1 MFASSKYKMG
11 RSKVNSGPGIGPR
24 YDAERKTSRLWS
36 FETEPDFQ
44 TELDWIKEFTRTE
57 IEPLDLVFRGPGD
70 PWDPNS
76 PAARAMAPLQES
88 VKEKNLWACH
98 LGPELGG
105 AGYGQ
110 VKLGLMN
117 EILGRS
123 RFGPSVFGCQ
133 APDSGNAEI
142 LAHYGTPEQKER
154 YLQPLLDG
162 KIASCYSMTEPQ
174 AGADP
179 AEFTCRAQRDGDE
192 WVINGEKWFAS
203 HARFAEFLLVMVVT
217 NPDRKI
223 HEGASIL
230 LVEKGTPGFEILRN
244 AAVGPYIERGD
255 GVHGYLR
262 FTDCRVPSSNLL
274 GEEGKGFLVAQTRLG
289 GGRVH
294 HAMRSVGVLKKA
306 LDMMCERVLS
316 RTTKGELLANKQL
329 TQEKIADTYTQILQY
344 RLHVLYTAWLIDKYK
359 EYNREVR
366 KEIAAIKAATP
377 KILQEVIYH
386 AMHLHGSLGMSD
398 EVPFMTMWA
407 NIPELGV
414 VDGPTE
420 VHKVTVA
427 RSVLR
432 DYAPAND
439 LFPTYHIPAQYE
451 AAMKKYG
458 HFLDSKESDG

>member
-1 MFASSKYKMG
+1 MS
-11 RSKVNSGPGIGPR
+11 
-24 YDAERKTSRLWS
+24 WS
-36 FETEPDFQ
+36 FETDQDFEDQ
-44 TELDWIKEFTRTE
+44 LEWIDEFTTKE
-57 IEPLDLVFRGPGD
+57 IEPLDLVFREPGD

-76 PAARAMAPLQES
+76 PAAKAMEPLRQI
-88 VKEKNLWACH
+88 VRQKKLWACH

-105 AGYGQ
+105 EGYGQ

-142 LAHYGTPEQKER
+142 LAHFGTSEQKQT
-154 YLQPLLDG
+154 YLTPLLEG

-174 AGADP
+174 AGSDP
-179 AEFTCRAQRDGDE
+179 AEFTCIAKKDGND
-192 WVINGEKWFAS
+192 WIINGEKWFAS
-203 HARFAEFLLVMVVT
+203 HARFSEFLLVMVVT
-217 NPDRKI
+217 NPERPI

-230 LVEKGTPGFEILRN
+230 LVEKNNPGLEIIRN
-244 AAVGPYIERGD
+244 SAVGPYVEQGD
-255 GVHGYLR
+255 GVHAYLR
-262 FTDCRVPSSNLL
+262 FTNCRVPAANLL

-306 LDMMCERVLS
+306 MDMMCERALS
-316 RTTKGELLANKQL
+316 RNTKGEPLASKQL
-329 TQEKIADTYTQILQY
+329 TQEKIADSYTQITQY
-344 RLHVLYTAWLIDKYK
+344 RLHVLYTAWLIDKHK

-377 KILQEVIYH
+377 KVLQDVIYR
-386 AMHLHGSLGMSD
+386 AMHIHGSLGMSD
-398 EVPFMTMWA
+398 ETPLMTMWA

-414 VDGPTE
+414 VDGPSE

-427 RSVLR
+427 RAVLR
-432 DYAPAND
+432 NYSAAPG
-439 LFPTYHIPAQYE
+439 LFPTYHTPELRQLAE
-451 AAMKKYG
+451 KKYG
-458 HFLDSKESDG
+458 HYLKQ

>member
-1 MFASSKYKMG
+1 MS
-11 RSKVNSGPGIGPR
+11 
-24 YDAERKTSRLWS
+24 WS
-36 FETEPDFQ
+36 FETDSEFQ
-44 TELDWIKEFTRTE
+44 QQLDWIETFTREE

-76 PAARAMAPLQES
+76 PAAKAMAPLKDI
-88 VKEKNLWACH
+88 VKEKRLWACH
-98 LGPELGG
+98 IGPELGG
-105 AGYGQ
+105 EGYGQ

-142 LAHYGTPEQKER
+142 LAHFGTPEQKEK

-174 AGADP
+174 AGSDP
-179 AEFTCRAQRDGDE
+179 GEFKCVATRDGDE

-203 HARFAEFLLVMVVT
+203 HARFSEFLLVMVVT
-217 NPDRKI
+217 NPDVPI
-223 HEGASIL
+223 HEGASIV
-230 LVEKGTPGFEILRN
+230 LVEKDTPGMEIMRN
-244 AAVGPYIERGD
+244 TAVGPYVEQGD
-255 GVHGYLR
+255 GVHGYIR
-262 FTDCRVPSSNLL
+262 FTDCRVPHDHLL

-294 HAMRSVGVLKKA
+294 HAMRSVAVCKKA
-306 LDMMCERVLS
+306 MDMMCERVQS
-316 RTTKGELLANKQL
+316 RTTKGELLAAKQM
-329 TQEKIADTYTQILQY
+329 TQDKIADTYTQILQY

-377 KILQEVIYH
+377 KVLQEVIYR
-386 AMHLHGSLGMSD
+386 AMQVHGSLGVSD
-398 EVPFMTMWA
+398 EVPLMNMWA
-407 NIPELGV
+407 NIPELGM

-427 RSVLR
+427 RTVLR
-432 DYAPAND
+432 DYQAAPG
-439 LFPTYHIPAQYE
+439 LFPTDHTPTQRE
-451 AAMKKYG
+451 AAMAKDG
-458 HFLDSKESDG
+458 HFLE

>member
-1 MFASSKYKMG
+1 MS
-11 RSKVNSGPGIGPR
+11 
-24 YDAERKTSRLWS
+24 WS
-36 FETEPDFQ
+36 FETDQDFEDQ
-44 TELDWIKEFTRTE
+44 LEWIDEFTTNE
-57 IEPLDLVFRGPGD
+57 IEPLDLVFRDPGD

-76 PAARAMAPLQES
+76 PAAKAMEPLRQI
-88 VKEKNLWACH
+88 VRQKKLWACH

-105 AGYGQ
+105 EGYGQ

-142 LAHYGTPEQKER
+142 LAHFGTSAQKQT
-154 YLQPLLDG
+154 YLTPLLDG

-174 AGADP
+174 AGSDP
-179 AEFTCRAQRDGDE
+179 AEFTCIAKRDGND
-192 WVINGEKWFAS
+192 WIINGEKWFAS
-203 HARFAEFLLVMVVT
+203 HARFSEFLLVMVVT
-217 NPDRKI
+217 NPERPI

-230 LVEKGTPGFEILRN
+230 LVEKNNPGLEIIRN
-244 AAVGPYIERGD
+244 SAVGPYVEQGD
-255 GVHGYLR
+255 GVHAYLR
-262 FTDCRVPSSNLL
+262 FTNCRVPAANLL

-306 LDMMCERVLS
+306 MDMMCERALS
-316 RTTKGELLANKQL
+316 RNTKGEPLASKQL
-329 TQEKIADTYTQILQY
+329 TQEKIADSYTQILQY
-344 RLHVLYTAWLIDKYK
+344 RLHVLYTAWLIDKHK

-377 KILQEVIYH
+377 KVLQDVIYR
-386 AMHLHGSLGMSD
+386 AMHIHGSLGMSD
-398 EVPFMTMWA
+398 ETPLMTMWA

-414 VDGPTE
+414 VDGPSE

-427 RSVLR
+427 RAVLR
-432 DYAPAND
+432 NYSAAPG
-439 LFPTYHIPAQYE
+439 LFPTYHTPELRQLAEQ
-451 AAMKKYG
+451 KYG
-458 HFLDSKESDG
+458 HYLKQ